1 MSTTNIE
8 WAQAVWNPTTGCDR
22 IWPGCDSCYAL
33 AMAKRLK
40 AMGAVKY
47 QTDGDPRT
55 SGPGFGVA
63 VHDAALDIPIRK
75 RNSTRYFVNSMSDV
89 AHPRIPRFFVAKM
102 WAVMAL
108 TRRHE
113 FLVLSK
119 RPRRLARMLGDPDFV
134 REVAGEASD
143 IIGRTPPHLGR
154 WRLDLGGQRLAGD
167 SRSGTGWTTTRTN
180 GGDTLWLPPWPLPN
194 VWLGTSIESNEY
206 CGRADHLRKSPAAIR
221 FLSLEPLLGP
231 VPDLDLTGIDW
242 VIVGGES
249 GPRHRP
255 LALDWVRDIRDRCQ
269 QQSVPLFLKQLGGPT
284 PKASGRTLDGRTWDE
299 FPTVSPKHIRID
311 RQIQSK
317 SESLK

>member
-22 IWPGCDSCYAL
+22 ISPGCDSCYAL

-40 AMGAVKY
+40 AMGAAKY

-63 VHDAALDIPIRK
+63 FHEEALDIPLRK
-75 RNSTRYFVNSMSDV
+75 RKPSRFFVNSMSDV
-89 AHPRIPRFFVAKM
+89 AHPRIPRFFVARM

-108 TRRHE
+108 TRRHD

-119 RPRRLARMLGDPDFV
+119 RPHRLQRLLADPDFR
-134 REVAGEASD
+134 REVAEESSD

-167 SRSGTGWTTTRTN
+167 SGSGTGWTTTRTSD
-180 GGDTLWLPPWPLPN
+180 GETLWSPPWPLPN

-206 CGRADHLRKSPAAIR
+206 CWRADHLKNTEAAVR

-231 VPDLDLTGIDW
+231 LPDLDLTGIDW

-249 GPRHRP
+249 GPRYRRME
-255 LALDWVRDIRDRCQ
+255 LDWVRDIRDRCQ
-269 QQSVPLFLKQLGGPT
+269 QHSVPLFFKQVGGPT
-284 PKASGRTLDGRTWDE
+284 PKASGRLLDGRTWDE
-299 FPTVSPKHIRID
+299 FPVVNGGRVSA
-311 RQIQSK
+311 
-317 SESLK
+317 